1 MGDRMMRD
9 LLKKDLHTL
18 ILSVVLDGPVHG
30 YGISRKI
37 ETRSNNMLKMREGSL
52 YPALRTLEQE
62 GLISGTWEVQESGP
76 ARRVYQITAEGRAEY
91 SRRTEEWKEYV
102 TMVDSLIGGKTNAQ
116 PA

>member
-1 MGDRMMRD
+1 MRD

-18 ILSVVLDGPVHG
+18 ILSVLMDGPIHG

-37 ETRSNNMLKMREGSL
+37 EARSNSMLKMREGSL

-62 GLISGTWEVQESGP
+62 GLIGGTWEVQESGP
-76 ARRVYQITAEGRAEY
+76 ARRVYEITAQGRMEY
-91 SRRTEEWKEYV
+91 SRRAAEWKEYV
-102 TMVDSLIGGKTNAQ
+102 TMVDSLIGGTTNAL